1 MYLQRFEHTSHD
13 LDRQATGQLLSYSL
27 LDEPIDHD
35 RLIFDWPDEQPQH
48 HPLVYYPV
56 APETPAARLASLL
69 GRPALLDLPAEPLD
83 LKKDLGAGSGLYHR
97 LHGGR

>member
-13 LDRQATGQLLSYSL
+13 LDRQATCHRLGYSL
-27 LDEPIDHD
+27 LGEPINRA
-35 RLIFDWPDEQPQH
+35 RLSYDLLDEQPNH